1 MANFKASN
9 GSLFADQLGS
19 AVHFYLNLPEYALV
33 LSVYKERQFQAL
45 DRTQPGPIL
54 FCGRD
59 QVLWVQQKA
68 LIESGNPRAD
78 LRLRRD
84 NVIYV
89 LNMAERFVSVLA
101 EVQYPVA
108 IPLTNASTLAS
119 VLAMAGGITEKAGG
133 KPQIQIVDPV
143 TGTTRVPGFK
153 DLLDPAKSQRITL
166 RRGEIIEVPQSGI
179 YRAAFFLER
188 LSPLTQ
194 LAPMAT
200 INGQL

>member
-19 AVHFYLNLPEYALV
+19 AFHFYLNPPEYALV

-54 FCGRD
+54 FCGLD

-78 LRLRRD
+78 LRLRRE

-89 LNMAERFVSVLA
+89 LTWLSVSCR
-101 EVQYPVA
+101 
-108 IPLTNASTLAS
+108 S
-119 VLAMAGGITEKAGG
+119 
-133 KPQIQIVDPV
+133 
-143 TGTTRVPGFK
+143 
-153 DLLDPAKSQRITL
+153 
-166 RRGEIIEVPQSGI
+166 
-179 YRAAFFLER
+179 
-188 LSPLTQ
+188 
-194 LAPMAT
+194 
-200 INGQL
+200 